1 MGDLCFDILRQLKED
16 VAHLPRRQRREAFL
30 ERAREVAQEFLN
42 TAKRY
47 DLSGDDSSDTENKES
62 SDNDNGP
69 AGLVPPPK
77 AQRRG

>member
-1 MGDLCFDILRQLKED
+1 MWRICRG
-16 VAHLPRRQRREAFL
+16 ANGGLPGASTRS
-30 ERAREVAQEFLN
+30 QEFLN

-62 SDNDNGP
+62 SGNGP